1 MGMAAKKLTPEEEAE
16 QDDSQMV
23 QFNVR
28 VPRGLLREMDAWLD
42 ADNATRRFRKRT
54 RSDLVRDGLIWLV
67 EHRPDLGGK

>member
-1 MGMAAKKLTPEEEAE
+1 MGMAAKKLTPEVETE

-28 VPRGLLREMDAWLD
+28 VPRGLLRELDAWLD
-42 ADNATRRFRKRT
+42 EDNVNRRFMKRT

-67 EHRPDLGGK
+67 ENKPDLGGK